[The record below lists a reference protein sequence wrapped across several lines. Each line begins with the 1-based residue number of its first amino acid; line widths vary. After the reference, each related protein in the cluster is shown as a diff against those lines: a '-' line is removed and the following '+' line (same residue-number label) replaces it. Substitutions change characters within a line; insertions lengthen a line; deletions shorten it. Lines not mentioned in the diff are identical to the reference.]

1 MKKKKKKTKQN
12 KNKTSPIMEVSLF
25 SLAVCG
31 TNCGHCLIYK
41 QVCGIERPQNRA
53 FVIRSKVNATNT
65 WLFTAS

>member
-1 MKKKKKKTKQN
+1 
-12 KNKTSPIMEVSLF
+12 MEVSLF

-53 FVIRSKVNATNT
+53 FVNRSKVNATNT
-65 WLFTAS
+65 